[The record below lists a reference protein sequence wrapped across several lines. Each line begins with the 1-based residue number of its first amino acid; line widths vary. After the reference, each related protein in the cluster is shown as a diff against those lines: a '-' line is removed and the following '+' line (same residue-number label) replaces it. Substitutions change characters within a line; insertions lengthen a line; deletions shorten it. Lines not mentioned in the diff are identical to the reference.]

1 VCCSQTEA
9 MLKAALNEVIK
20 GNISLFSA
28 EIGKIYE

>member
-1 VCCSQTEA
+1 
-9 MLKAALNEVIK
+9 MLKAALNEVTK